1 MARTAPSAP
10 SAVGPRRQL
19 ETFLSRYDPG
29 IKTLARAI
37 LRKMEARLPGATELV
52 YDNYNALVVGFGPN
66 ERASDCPFSIA
77 VYARWVNLYF
87 LEGSLLSDPE
97 GLLKGSGNRVRHI
110 TLRQE
115 QDFDGPGVQAL
126 ITQAL
131 NVADPPMPSRA
142 KRRAIVIKSVSA
154 KQRSRRSAPSRP
166 RPATVR

>member
-1 MARTAPSAP
+1 MMARLQRSTSAP
-10 SAVGPRRQL
+10 SPRKQL
-19 ETFLSRYDPG
+19 ASWIERYDPA
-29 IKTLARAI
+29 IARLARAV
-37 LRKMEARLPGATELV
+37 LKRMEQRLPGATELV

-97 GLLKGSGNRVRHI
+97 GLLKGSGNRLRHI

-115 QDFDGPGVQAL
+115 QDFDVPGVQAL
-126 ITQAL
+126 ISQAL
-131 NVADPPMPSRA
+131 NVADLPMPSRA

-154 KQRSRRSAPSRP
+154 KQRSRRPAPSRP
-166 RPATVR
+166 RAGTVR